1 MLLIRNGLCVL
12 FRLKESDFGGSALI
26 LQDIMSLSH
35 TFAVF
40 IWLKCGGCNMPRLDE
55 QHTAASTLETYER
68 DESVRPAEVLQVH
81 VTVLSQRR
89 PQ

>member
-1 MLLIRNGLCVL
+1 
-12 FRLKESDFGGSALI
+12 
-26 LQDIMSLSH
+26 
-35 TFAVF
+35 
-40 IWLKCGGCNMPRLDE
+40 MPRLDE

-68 DESVRPAEVLQVH
+68 DESVRAAEVLQVH